1 VKKFKATVIFNMKK
15 LNIFASKRSSREIP
29 SPTTASTPSAP
40 TDTLHRIVNAKEE
53 AQRRWIE
60 EQEEFRRKQREHEI
74 QMIEMEGAEVKRRE
88 IEVKKLGTELEETR
102 RKNRQIQDKVAEQIE
117 ILQRKLEE
125 YKVEHKIHEE
135 SIEDDITTKE
145 EAIFQVKE
153 SLEKRRKTL
162 ECDEEL
168 DDVSDTCLQDKTGSV
183 SPTNMYPTIPLS
195 EQNHAKPTATNVF
208 WYTSKLPK
216 SPQLSANSAA
226 NSRSA
231 TPKTDTSDENSSL

>member
-1 VKKFKATVIFNMKK
+1 
-15 LNIFASKRSSREIP
+15 
-29 SPTTASTPSAP
+29 
-40 TDTLHRIVNAKEE
+40 
-53 AQRRWIE
+53 
-60 EQEEFRRKQREHEI
+60 
-74 QMIEMEGAEVKRRE
+74 MEGAEVKRRE

-102 RKNRQIQDKVAEQIE
+102 RKNRQI
-117 ILQRKLEE
+117 
-125 YKVEHKIHEE
+125 
-135 SIEDDITTKE
+135 
-145 EAIFQVKE
+145 QVKE

-231 TPKTDTSDENSSL
+231 TPKTDTS

>member
-1 VKKFKATVIFNMKK
+1 M
-15 LNIFASKRSSREIP
+15 REIV
-29 SPTTASTPSAP
+29 SPTREKRFTKALQSKV
-40 TDTLHRIVNAKEE
+40 TLVIYSFINFFLLFFFPIFQ

-168 DDVSDTCLQDKTGSV
+168 DDVSDTCLQDKTG
-183 SPTNMYPTIPLS
+183 
-195 EQNHAKPTATNVF
+195 
-208 WYTSKLPK
+208 
-216 SPQLSANSAA
+216 
-226 NSRSA
+226 
-231 TPKTDTSDENSSL
+231 

>member
-1 VKKFKATVIFNMKK
+1 MVIYSFIHFFTFFFFP
-15 LNIFASKRSSREIP
+15 IFQ
-29 SPTTASTPSAP
+29 
-40 TDTLHRIVNAKEE
+40 

-168 DDVSDTCLQDKTGSV
+168 DDVSDTCLQDKTG
-183 SPTNMYPTIPLS
+183 
-195 EQNHAKPTATNVF
+195 
-208 WYTSKLPK
+208 
-216 SPQLSANSAA
+216 
-226 NSRSA
+226 
-231 TPKTDTSDENSSL
+231 